1 MAVKIELEKKEI
13 GWIRSALSTAL
24 ISYKNTIEN
33 TRKSKKIKL
42 KEKQEIIKDLM
53 NEQGEIDKLY
63 KFFNKL

>member
-13 GWIRSALSTAL
+13 GWIRAALSTAL
-24 ISYKNTIEN
+24 IYYDKTIDN

-53 NEQGEIDKLY
+53 DERGEIDKLH

>member
-1 MAVKIELEKKEI
+1 MGVKIELEKKEI
-13 GWIRSALSTAL
+13 GWIRNALSTAL
-24 ISYKNTIEN
+24 INYKNTIEN

-53 NEQGEIDKLY
+53 NEQGEIDKLH

>member
-13 GWIRSALSTAL
+13 GWIRVALGIANSD
-24 ISYKNTIEN
+24 YKKTIEN

-53 NEQGEIDKLY
+53 NEQGEIDKLH

>member
-1 MAVKIELEKKEI
+1 MGVKIELEKKEI
-13 GWIRSALSTAL
+13 SLIRMALSIAH
-24 ISYKNTIEN
+24 SDYKKTIEN

-53 NEQGEIDKLY
+53 DEQGEIDKLH

>member
-1 MAVKIELEKKEI
+1 MPVKIELEQKEI
-13 GWIRSALSTAL
+13 GWIRVALSIAH
-24 ISYKNTIEN
+24 SDYKKTIEN

-53 NEQGEIDKLY
+53 NEQGEIDKLH

>member
-13 GWIRSALSTAL
+13 GWIRLALSTAL
-24 ISYKNTIEN
+24 IDYKKTIEN

-42 KEKQEIIKDLM
+42 KEKQEIIKDLT

>member
-1 MAVKIELEKKEI
+1 MPVKIELEQKEI

-24 ISYKNTIEN
+24 IDYKKTIEN

-53 NEQGEIDKLY
+53 NEQGEIDKLH

>member
-1 MAVKIELEKKEI
+1 MGVKIELEKKEI

-24 ISYKNTIEN
+24 INYKNTIEN

-53 NEQGEIDKLY
+53 NEQGEIDKLH

>member
-13 GWIRSALSTAL
+13 GWIRAALSTAL
-24 ISYKNTIEN
+24 IDYNKTIDN

-53 NEQGEIDKLY
+53 DERGEIDKLH

>member
-1 MAVKIELEKKEI
+1 MAVKIELEQKEI
-13 GWIRSALSTAL
+13 SWIRMALSIAN
-24 ISYKNTIEN
+24 SDYKKTIEN

-53 NEQGEIDKLY
+53 NEQGEIDKLH

>member
-1 MAVKIELEKKEI
+1 MAVKIELEQKEI
-13 GWIRSALSTAL
+13 SWIRMALSIAN
-24 ISYKNTIEN
+24 SDYKKTIEN

-53 NEQGEIDKLY
+53 DEQGEIDKLH

>member
-1 MAVKIELEKKEI
+1 MGVKIELEKKEI
-13 GWIRSALSTAL
+13 GWIRNALSTAL
-24 ISYKNTIEN
+24 INYKNTIEN

>member
-1 MAVKIELEKKEI
+1 MAVKIELEQKEI
-13 GWIRSALSTAL
+13 SWIRMALSIAN
-24 ISYKNTIEN
+24 SDYKKTIEN
-33 TRKSKKIKL
+33 TRISKKIKL

>member
-13 GWIRSALSTAL
+13 GWIRAALSTAL
-24 ISYKNTIEN
+24 IDYNKTIDN

-53 NEQGEIDKLY
+53 DERGEIDKLL

>member
-13 GWIRSALSTAL
+13 GWIQSALSTAL
-24 ISYKNTIEN
+24 INYKNTIEN

>member
-1 MAVKIELEKKEI
+1 MAVKIELEQKEI
-13 GWIRSALSTAL
+13 SWIRMALSIA
-24 ISYKNTIEN
+24 SSDYKKTIEN

-53 NEQGEIDKLY
+53 NEQGEIDKLH

>member
-1 MAVKIELEKKEI
+1 MAVKIELEQKEI
-13 GWIRSALSTAL
+13 SWIRMALSIAN
-24 ISYKNTIEN
+24 SDYKKTIEN

-53 NEQGEIDKLY
+53 AEQDEIGKLH

>member
-13 GWIRSALSTAL
+13 GWIRNALSTAL
-24 ISYKNTIEN
+24 INYKNTIEN

-53 NEQGEIDKLY
+53 NEQGEIDKLH

>member
-13 GWIRSALSTAL
+13 GWIRAALSTAL
-24 ISYKNTIEN
+24 IDYNKTIDN

-53 NEQGEIDKLY
+53 DEQGEIDKLH

>member
-1 MAVKIELEKKEI
+1 MGVKIELEQKEI
-13 GWIRSALSTAL
+13 SWIRMALSIA
-24 ISYKNTIEN
+24 SSDYKKTIEN

-53 NEQGEIDKLY
+53 NEQGEIDKLH